1 MNMNTQV
8 GARCCRRHLPPS
20 PLSLPPAAVTF
31 PPAATSRNRRGW
43 RGKRGGREKEDETR
57 ERENWFDKN
66 EGERVRGWIR
76 TFYGFER
83 AP

>member
-8 GARCCRRHLPPS
+8 GARRCRRHLPPS

-43 RGKRGGREKEDETR
+43 RGKRGGGEKEDETR
-57 ERENWFDKN
+57 ERERTDS
-66 EGERVRGWIR
+66 IR
-76 TFYGFER
+76 TRER
-83 AP
+83 EYVDG